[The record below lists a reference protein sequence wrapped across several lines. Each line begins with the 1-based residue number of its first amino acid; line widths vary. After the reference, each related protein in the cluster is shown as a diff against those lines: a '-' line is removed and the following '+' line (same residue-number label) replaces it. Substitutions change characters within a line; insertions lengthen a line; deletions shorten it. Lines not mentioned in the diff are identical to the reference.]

1 LLITIEEFLMT
12 QPDPRADLDIPEEEF
27 RSEDLISYDE
37 VDMPAEDWEGYEV
50 EILNALLE

>member
-1 LLITIEEFLMT
+1 MT